1 MLKRL
6 KSVSMMLFL
15 MGASSGAAYAVSNPG
30 VTDVKITQQNGT
42 CTGVVL
48 DATGETVI
56 GASVV
61 VKGTTNGTIT
71 GLDGDF
77 SLSNVKKGAIIQIS
91 FVGYVTQE
99 VKYNGEPL
107 KVTLQEDSQTLG
119 EVVVTGF
126 GGVQKAK
133 TMTAATST
141 VPVNTLAKLPVASMS
156 EGLGGRVTGV
166 ITQQPSG
173 APGENAKIWIRGGS
187 NILYV
192 IDDVVLETKQGEDF
206 FNRLRPD
213 DIASMSI
220 LKDAAATA
228 VYGPRA
234 KDGVVV
240 IATKRGADGAPTITF
255 NQKLSI
261 MTPSYRAK
269 GMSSYEYA
277 QARNEVE
284 FANFQE
290 SPTFNNEA
298 LSKYYMGDLW
308 QKGYNRTDIMNMVN
322 SQYGTNY
329 TIDKINDLFN
339 PNVTQGGNIQDYYS
353 TYDPWEMFEH
363 TQPMY
368 QTNLSIRGG
377 GDRIKYYSS
386 LGYLN
391 QKGLNSAFDYEQI
404 NIILNTDAYLLKDKS
419 LKFTFN
425 LNGNTDSKKKPAS
438 GEGVF
443 TDAMYGDWMPKG
455 PSQWS
460 TGLARK
466 NSVESRLK
474 TGFDN
479 NETYRFQMNA
489 ALKWNLPWIEGLSAT
504 GSVNFTT
511 TYNMNKSF
519 NHDQEDVYDNPYA
532 TVVSTY
538 NPQNATLYQYW
549 YNYKLLTGT
558 FQLDYVRSFG
568 KHNVAAMFNYQSQT
582 RHTNES
588 WGKGRGFG
596 STLAPQLN
604 MAAEIVTGRDG
615 DGRPYTGGDA
625 SEWGT
630 MGYVGR
636 VSYDYAG
643 KYLFQ
648 YSANYNASLSYSP
661 NKRWGYF
668 QAVSAGW
675 VMSEESWFKNLISS
689 KTLNMLKIR
698 AGYGLVG
705 KEVGNPFSYLTQ
717 YGQNGTR
724 VLFGDGMVANTA
736 WNEKS
741 VASDLSWSSSKQL
754 NAGLDFGFL
763 NDRLTGS
770 IDTYLYM
777 NSGEDVNM
785 TADMIRSD
793 ILGMPTIPKIN
804 APFVTSK
811 KGGFEVSLNW
821 QDKIGKVGYRVGV
834 NYSHWDERVVRHTD
848 QKFNYYYNGRNNIG
862 RRNMHP
868 VYKAGF
874 ITNGL
879 VGSWDQLYNS
889 PMYGKTN
896 INLGTFAIRDMNG
909 DGVLSYGGDVYDLNK
924 PGTTPLDQFGVTLGA
939 DWKGFDIEL
948 FFQGATN
955 VSGAMPS
962 PMRSQQ
968 SYMWNYGQY
977 AFQNSYLP
985 SNGNTDAALPLP
997 VSEGNGWG
1005 YDNVDWWA
1013 FDASY
1018 LKLKNISVRYD
1029 LKRTLF
1035 RNLNTIQ
1042 GFDISFVVTNAFTWT
1057 KSSYPL
1063 KGLQDPEF
1071 ITSGASI
1078 YNSNGTLGSY
1088 PTQRSYTLG
1097 VTITL

>member
-1 MLKRL
+1 MKSKQKNDFLFFKKVIALILLMLPIT
-6 KSVSMMLFL
+6 L
-15 MGASSGAAYAVSNPG
+15 MAQNIN
-30 VTDVKITQQNGT
+30 VK
-42 CTGVVL
+42 GVVI
-48 DATGETVI
+48 DNTGEAII

-71 GLDGDF
+71 NLDGAF
-77 SLSNVKKGAIIQIS
+77 ALTNVKKGAILQVS
-91 FVGYVTQE
+91 FIGYTTQD
-99 VKYNGEPL
+99 VKATGDMM
-107 KVTLQEDSQTLG
+107 KVTLQEDAQTLQ
-119 EVVVTGF
+119 EVVVTGY

-133 TMTAATST
+133 TMTASATT
-141 VPVNTLAKLPVASMS
+141 VRVDELAKLPVTSMS

-166 ITQQPSG
+166 ITQQASG

-192 IDDVVLETKQGEDF
+192 IDDVVMETKQGEEF

-213 DIASMSI
+213 DIASISV

-240 IATKRGADGAPTITF
+240 IATKRGQDGAPSITF
-255 NQKLSI
+255 NQKVSM
-261 MTPSYRAK
+261 MTPAYRAK

-277 QARNEVE
+277 KARNEVE

-308 QKGYNRTDIMNMVN
+308 QKGYGKDDIRTMVN
-322 SQYGTNY
+322 KEYGTNY
-329 TIDKINDLFN
+329 SVEDMLRLFD
-339 PNVTQGGNIQDYYS
+339 PYSSQGSNIQDYFS
-353 TYDPWEMFEH
+353 TYDPWEMFDH
-363 TQPMY
+363 VQPMY

-377 GDRIKYYSS
+377 GDRVKYYSS

-391 QKGLNSAFDYEQI
+391 QKGLSKTFDYEQV
-404 NIILNTDAYLLKDKS
+404 NIILNTDAFLLEDKS

-425 LNGNTDSKKKPAS
+425 LNGNTTNKKKPSA
-438 GEGVF
+438 GDGVF
-443 TDAMYGDWMPKG
+443 TDAMYGDWMPKR
-455 PSQWS
+455 PSEWS
-460 TGLARK
+460 TGLPRK
-466 NSVESRLK
+466 NSVSSALK
-474 TGFDN
+474 TGFNDT
-479 NETYRFQMNA
+479 EAYRFQMNA
-489 ALKWNLPWIEGLSAT
+489 ALKWNLPWVEGLSAT

-511 TYNMNKSF
+511 SYDMNKSF
-519 NHDQEDVYDNPYA
+519 SHDQEEVYDNPYA
-532 TVVSTY
+532 TVVSPY
-538 NPQNATLYQYW
+538 NPMNAQLYQYW
-549 YNYKLLTGT
+549 SNYKLLTGI
-558 FQLDYVRSFG
+558 FQVDYARSFG
-568 KHNVAAMFNYQSQT
+568 KHNVAAMVNYQSQT
-582 RHTNES
+582 RRTNES
-588 WGKGRGFG
+588 WSRAKGFG
-596 STLAPQLN
+596 TTLAPQLN
-604 MAAEIVTGRDG
+604 MGSEIVTGRDNE
-615 DGRPYTGGDA
+615 GRPYTGGNA
-625 SEWGT
+625 GEWGT

-636 VSYDYAG
+636 VSYDYAN

-661 NKRWGYF
+661 SKRWGYF

-675 VMSEESWFKNLISS
+675 VITEESWFKNLVNS

-705 KEVGNPFSYLTQ
+705 KEVGDPFSYLTQ

-736 WNEKS
+736 WYEKS
-741 VASDLSWSSSKQL
+741 VASNLSWSSSKQM
-754 NAGLDFGFL
+754 NGGIDFGFL
-763 NDRLTGS
+763 KDRLTGS
-770 IDTYLYM
+770 ADVFLYM
-777 NSGEDVNM
+777 NSGEEVNM
-785 TADMIRSD
+785 TADMIRPD
-793 ILGMPTIPKIN
+793 ILGMPNIPKIN
-804 APFVTSK
+804 SPYVTSK
-811 KGGFEVSLNW
+811 KGGFEISLNW
-821 QDKIGKVGYRVGV
+821 RDKIGQVGYRIGG
-834 NYSHWDERVVRHTD
+834 NYSYWDERVVRHTD
-848 QKFNYYYNGRNNIG
+848 QSMSYYYIGRDNIG
-862 RRNMHP
+862 KRAMHN
-868 VYKAGF
+868 VYQVGY

-879 VGSWDQLYNS
+879 YGSWDQMYNS
-889 PMYGKTN
+889 MLHGARNPY
-896 INLGTFAIRDMNG
+896 LGTFAIQDMNG
-909 DGVLSYGGDVYDLNK
+909 DGVIGVGDQYNLNA
-924 PGTTPLDQFGVTLGA
+924 PGSTPLAQYGITLGA

-977 AFQNSYLP
+977 AFQNSYMP
-985 SNGNTDAALPLP
+985 GQNNTDAALPLP

-1005 YDNVDWWA
+1005 YNGVDFWA

-1018 LKLKNISVRYD
+1018 LKLKNISLRYD
-1029 LKRTLF
+1029 LKRSVL
-1035 RNLNTIQ
+1035 RRVKTIQ
-1042 GFDISFVVTNAFTWT
+1042 GCDVSFVVTNAFTWT

-1071 ITSGASI
+1071 ITSGSSI
-1078 YNSNGTLGSY
+1078 YDGKYNGKLGSY

-1097 VTITL
+1097 VTVTL